1 MRAYRLGAS
10 PSAEPHGRLSHSGQL
25 HPMIARLEELIF
37 RHRAATLAVFAAVTL
52 VLGWFAAKT
61 RVDASFDK
69 QLPTG
74 HEYIDTFKKYR
85 TQFGG
90 ANRVVIALIARNGDI
105 FTPEFFQTLKA
116 VTDEAY
122 YLPGVDRAQ
131 VMSIFTPNVRFIEVV
146 EEGLAGG
153 NVIPS
158 DFSPT
163 PAGFDKVRQ
172 NIVKSGRLGMLVS
185 NDYTGAAVI
194 ASLQEVDPQTGRT
207 LDYAAVASALERNI
221 RAKYQSDAIEVHIIG
236 FAKVIGDIT
245 DGAKGV
251 IVFFAIA
258 LVISAVLLYYF
269 SQSLMLT
276 VLPLLTSFCAVVWQF
291 GILNLLGFGIDP
303 LSILVPFLIF
313 AIALSHATQMLRSFR
328 YEFNLG
334 KGEVAAARA
343 SFSNLFVPGCVAILT
358 GTVGFS
364 TIYLVHVPTIQELA
378 ITASLGVFLIIF
390 TDRFLLPVLVSYTR
404 MPPGFRKRVN
414 FRRFALRP
422 WWRKLV
428 NFTTGPLSSV
438 AIIVVSLALLAF
450 GWVKSHQVKIGDL
463 HAGVP
468 ELRQDSRYNRDSAV
482 ITREFSIGVDVITVL
497 VETIPNGVVE
507 HDIMT
512 LVDRFA
518 WHMRNVEGVQ
528 STAALT
534 DYARTINSGWNEGS
548 LKWRVIPRNP
558 HALAQA
564 VSPVETSS
572 GFLNNDGSVIPV
584 MIYLRDH
591 KAETIRRVIAAV
603 KDFRIEVERAGSGA
617 LHDSRSDP
625 NASGAT
631 PSTPRVTFALA
642 TGNVGVMAA
651 TNEVVAAA
659 QTPMVLWV
667 YAAVILLCL
676 VSFRSWRGAICV
688 IVPLV
693 VVSYLGYALKFYL
706 NIGLKTSTL
715 PVIALGV
722 GIGVDYGIYLFS
734 AIQERLADGD
744 SFEDALCFAFG
755 TMGTSVMFTGSALAV
770 GVGTWAFSALK
781 FQADMG
787 ILLSFLFFF
796 NMLGAM
802 LLMPAIGRWL
812 FRSKLAHRIQR
823 DEVPAG

>member
-1 MRAYRLGAS
+1 
-10 PSAEPHGRLSHSGQL
+10 
-25 HPMIARLEELIF
+25 MIARLEELIF
-37 RHRAATLAVFAAVTL
+37 RHRLVTLAVFAAITL
-52 VLGWFAAKT
+52 FLGWFAAKT

-69 QLPTG
+69 QLPTD
-74 HEYIDTFKKYR
+74 HEYIENFRKHR

-90 ANRVVIALIARNGDI
+90 ANRVVIALVAKQGNI

-131 VMSIFTPNVRFIEVV
+131 VMSIFTPNVRYIEVV
-146 EEGLAGG
+146 EEGLQGG
-153 NVIPS
+153 NVIPA
-158 DFSPT
+158 DFAPDA
-163 PAGFDKVRQ
+163 AGFEKVRQ
-172 NIVKSGRLGMLVS
+172 NIVKSGRLGMLVA

-194 ASLQEVDPQTGRT
+194 ASLQEVDPQTGRA
-207 LDYAAVASALERNI
+207 LDYAKVATALEEKI
-221 RAKYQSDAIEVHIIG
+221 RGRFQTDTISVHIIG

-251 IVFFAIA
+251 LVFFGIA

-269 SQSLMLT
+269 SQSVMLT

-328 YEFNLG
+328 YEINMG
-334 KGEVAAARA
+334 KDEPAAARA
-343 SFSNLFVPGCVAILT
+343 SFSNLFVPGCIAILT

-390 TDRFLLPVLVSYTR
+390 TDRFLLPVLVSYTK
-404 MPPGFRKRVN
+404 MSPGFRRRVN
-414 FRRFALRP
+414 FRRFALQP
-422 WWRKLV
+422 YWRRLT
-428 NFTTGPLSSV
+428 NFTTGPVSSV
-438 AIIVVSLALLAF
+438 VIIVLSLALLVF
-450 GWVKSHQVKIGDL
+450 GWLKSHEVKIGDL

-468 ELRQDSRYNRDSAV
+468 ELRQDSRYNQDTAV
-482 ITREFSIGVDVITVL
+482 ITHEFSIGVDVITVL
-497 VETIPNGVVE
+497 AETVPNGVV
-507 HDIMT
+507 DYDVMS

-518 WHMRNVEGVQ
+518 WHMRNIEGVQ

-534 DYARTINSGWNEGS
+534 DYARTINAGWNEGA

-558 HALAQA
+558 AALAQS
-564 VSPVETSS
+564 VSPVETAT

-584 MIYLRDH
+584 MIYLHDH
-591 KAETIRRVIAAV
+591 KAETIKRVIAAV
-603 KDFRIEVERAGSGA
+603 KEFRAA
-617 LHDSRSDP
+617 HTSD
-625 NASGAT
+625 
-631 PSTPRVTFALA
+631 RVKFALA
-642 TGNVGVMAA
+642 TGNIGVMAA

-667 YAAVILLCL
+667 YAAVIVLCL
-676 VSFRSWRGAICV
+676 LSFRSWRGALCV

-693 VVSYLGYALKFYL
+693 VVSYLGYALKYYL

-734 AIQERLADGD
+734 AIQERLEQGET
-744 SFEDALCFAFG
+744 FEDALCFAFA

-770 GVGTWAFSALK
+770 GVGTWAWSALK

-802 LLMPAIGRWL
+802 LLMPALGRWL
-812 FRSKLAHRIQR
+812 FYSHLSHHLR
-823 DEVPAG
+823 PADPIPPEYSNPPQA

>member
-1 MRAYRLGAS
+1 
-10 PSAEPHGRLSHSGQL
+10 
-25 HPMIARLEELIF
+25 MIKRLEELVF
-37 RHRAATLAVFAAVTL
+37 RNRGVTLAVFAVITAF
-52 VLGWFAAKT
+52 LGFFAART
-61 RVDASFDK
+61 RIDASFDK

-74 HEYIDTFKKYR
+74 HEYIDNFKKYR

-90 ANRVVIALIARNGDI
+90 ANRVVIALVAKEGDI
-105 FTPEFFQTLKA
+105 FTPEFFKTLKA
-116 VTDEAY
+116 VTDETY

-131 VMSIFTPNVRFIEVV
+131 VTSIYTPNVRYIEVV
-146 EEGLAGG
+146 EDGLAGG
-153 NVIPS
+153 NVIPA
-158 DFSPT
+158 DY
-163 PAGFDKVRQ
+163 AGDAAGLAKVRE
-172 NIVKSGRLGMLVS
+172 NVIKSGRVGMLVA
-185 NDYTGAAVI
+185 NDFTGAAVI
-194 ASLQEVDPQTGRT
+194 ASLLEVDPQTGQR
-207 LDYAAVASALERNI
+207 LDYAQVAAALEKNI
-221 RAKYQSDAIEVHIIG
+221 RQKYQNEHISIHIIG

-245 DGAKGV
+245 DGARGV
-251 IVFFAIA
+251 LVFFGIA
-258 LVISAVLLYYF
+258 TVISAVLLFYF
-269 SQSLMLT
+269 SQSLILT

-291 GILNLLGFGIDP
+291 GVLNLLGFGIDP

-328 YEFNLG
+328 YEINMG
-334 KGEVAAARA
+334 RDEPAAARA

-378 ITASLGVFLIIF
+378 VTASLGVFLIIF
-390 TDRFLLPVLVSYTR
+390 TDRFLLPVLISYAK
-404 MPPGFRKRVN
+404 MSPDFRKRVN
-414 FRRFALRP
+414 FRRFALQP
-422 WWRKLV
+422 YWRRLT
-428 NFTTGPLSSV
+428 NFTTGTVSSIV
-438 AIIVVSLALLAF
+438 IIAVSLVLLVF
-450 GWVKSHQVKIGDL
+450 GWIKSHQVKIGDL

-468 ELRQDSRYNRDSAV
+468 ELRQDSRYNRDTAV

-497 VETIPNGVVE
+497 VETIPNGVIDHEV
-507 HDIMT
+507 MT
-512 LVDRFA
+512 LVDRFG

-528 STAALT
+528 STMSLADLAK
-534 DYARTINSGWNEGS
+534 TINAGWNEGS
-548 LKWRVIPRNP
+548 LKWRILPRNP
-558 HALAQA
+558 AALAQA
-564 VSPVETSS
+564 VSPVETAT

-591 KAETIRRVIAAV
+591 KAETIKRVIAAV
-603 KDFRIEVERAGSGA
+603 KDFRAA
-617 LHDSRSDP
+617 H
-625 NASGAT
+625 AT
-631 PSTPRVTFALA
+631 PKAKFQLA
-642 TGNVGVMAA
+642 TGNIGVMAA

-659 QTPMVLWV
+659 QTPMVMWV

-676 VSFRSWRGAICV
+676 LSFRSWRGALCV

-693 VVSYLGYALKFYL
+693 VVSYLGYALKYYL

-734 AIQERLADGD
+734 AIQERLDEGET
-744 SFEDALCFAFG
+744 FEDALCFAFA

-802 LLMPAIGRWL
+802 LLMPAIARWL
-812 FRSKLAHRIQR
+812 FHGKLAHKLK
-823 DEVPAG
+823 PAATDQGGA

>member
-1 MRAYRLGAS
+1 
-10 PSAEPHGRLSHSGQL
+10 
-25 HPMIARLEELIF
+25 MIKRLEEIVF
-37 RHRAATLAVFAAVTL
+37 RHRAVTLAVFAVITA
-52 VLGWFAAKT
+52 VLGCFASRT
-61 RVDASFDK
+61 RIDASFDK

-74 HEYIDTFKKYR
+74 HEYIDNFKKYR

-90 ANRVVIALIARNGDI
+90 ANRIVIALVAKDGDI
-105 FTPEFFQTLKA
+105 FTPEFFKTLKA
-116 VTDEAY
+116 VTDETY

-131 VMSIFTPNVRFIEVV
+131 VTSLFTPNVRYIEVV
-146 EEGLAGG
+146 EDGLAGG
-153 NVIPS
+153 NVIPA
-158 DFSPT
+158 DFT
-163 PAGFDKVRQ
+163 ADAAGLAKVRQ
-172 NIVKSGRLGMLVS
+172 NVIKSGRVGMLVA
-185 NDYTGAAVI
+185 NDFSGAAVI
-194 ASLQEVDPQTGRT
+194 ASLLEVDPATGQR
-207 LDYAAVASALERNI
+207 LDYARVAAALEKNI
-221 RAKYQSDAIEVHIIG
+221 RQKYQSDRISIHIIG

-245 DGAKGV
+245 EGAKGV
-251 IVFFAIA
+251 LIFFGIA
-258 LVISAVLLYYF
+258 LVISALLLYYF
-269 SQSLMLT
+269 SQSLVLT

-328 YEFNLG
+328 YEINMG
-334 KGEVAAARA
+334 RDEPAAARA

-390 TDRFLLPVLVSYTR
+390 TDRFLLPVLISYTK
-404 MPPGFRKRVN
+404 MSADFRKRVN
-414 FRRFALRP
+414 FRRFALQP
-422 WWRKLV
+422 YWRRLA
-428 NFTTGPLSSV
+428 NFTTGRVSSAV
-438 AIIVVSLALLAF
+438 IIIVSLGLLAF
-450 GWVKSHQVKIGDL
+450 GWTKSHQVKIGDL
-463 HAGVP
+463 QAGVP
-468 ELRQDSRYNRDSAV
+468 ELRQDSRYNRDTAV

-497 VETIPNGVVE
+497 VETVPNGVID
-507 HDIMT
+507 HDVMA
-512 LVDRFA
+512 LVDRFG

-528 STAALT
+528 STMSLADLAK
-534 DYARTINSGWNEGS
+534 TINAGWNEGS
-548 LKWRVIPRNP
+548 LKWRVIARNP
-558 HALAQA
+558 AALAQS
-564 VSPVETSS
+564 VSPVETAT
-572 GFLNNDGSVIPV
+572 GLLNDDGSVIPV

-591 KAETIRRVIAAV
+591 KAETIKRVIAAV
-603 KDFRIEVERAGSGA
+603 KEFRAANGTDRA
-617 LHDSRSDP
+617 R
-625 NASGAT
+625 
-631 PSTPRVTFALA
+631 FQLA
-642 TGNVGVMAA
+642 TGNIGVMAA

-659 QTPMVLWV
+659 QTPMVMWV

-676 VSFRSWRGAICV
+676 LSFRSWRGALCV

-693 VVSYLGYALKFYL
+693 VVSYLGYALKYYL

-734 AIQERLADGD
+734 AIQERLAEGET
-744 SFEDALCFAFG
+744 FEDALCFAFA

-802 LLMPAIGRWL
+802 LLMPALGRWL
-812 FRSKLAHRIQR
+812 FRDKLSHRLK
-823 DEVPAG
+823 PAANPET